1 MPKKVAKF
9 GGSSLASS
17 KQFEKVKKIAAS
29 GDRNIIVV
37 SAPGKRYKDDIK
49 VTDRLINLYDDKEK
63 LSSLKERLE
72 SIKKEIKNTDY
83 LIRENLDQISERYLD
98 ILGELKE
105 DSLKDEIKYIIDSLY
120 YEDSRDYIVSRGEYL
135 NGKILAAYLGYEFL
149 DAKDIIFLDGSKINE
164 EKTEKAIREKIEP
177 GKKYVIPGFYGN
189 QGGKIGLL
197 KRGGSDYTGSILAS
211 SLNCLLYENWTDV
224 SGIMDKDP
232 AKDKDAKAY
241 KSLSYNELK
250 K

>member
-1 MPKKVAKF
+1 M
-9 GGSSLASS
+9 
-17 KQFEKVKKIAAS
+17 
-29 GDRNIIVV
+29 
-37 SAPGKRYKDDIK
+37 
-49 VTDRLINLYDDKEK
+49 
-63 LSSLKERLE
+63 
-72 SIKKEIKNTDY
+72 
-83 LIRENLDQISERYLD
+83 D

-197 KRGGSDYTGSILAS
+197 KEEDQTTLVL
-211 SLNCLLYENWTDV
+211 SLHQVLT
-224 SGIMDKDP
+224 
-232 AKDKDAKAY
+232 AY
-241 KSLSYNELK
+241 FTKIGQT
-250 K
+250 